1 MLDFVVES
9 VVVIVHVTMIMMGI
23 DRNRQSILLIT
34 KIARL
39 DKMKHKRFDRDLF
52 EPTC

>member
-9 VVVIVHVTMIMMGI
+9 VVVIVHVTTIMIGI
-23 DRNRQSILLIT
+23 GLNRQSFLSIT
-34 KIARL
+34 RIAHL
-39 DKMKHKRFDRDLF
+39 DKMKQKRLNRDLF